1 MGLCSSEP
9 TDGDGK
15 RFKAL
20 ARDETGKLRVK
31 IDTREKGLPISTVRN
46 NDGTP
51 AKVPPDK
58 AAMNGKPVVE
68 VQPQGQSQQQQ
79 EFKLPNAIP
88 TATTRHE
95 VASV

>member
-15 RFKAL
+15 RFKSL
-20 ARDETGKLRVK
+20 ARGDTGKLRVK
-31 IDTREKGLPISTVRN
+31 IDTREKGLPISAVRN

-51 AKVPPDK
+51 AKVPPNK
-58 AAMNGKPVVE
+58 AIGKPVVE
-68 VQPQGQSQQQQ
+68 AQPQGQSQQQQ